1 MRSRNIKPAFF
12 KNELLGTYDL
22 AISTLFI
29 GLWCIADKDGIL
41 EDRPL
46 RIKAEVFPYRENMD
60 VNGYLTVL
68 ERDGFITRY
77 KVAGVGYIHIENF
90 EKHQKPHHTEIS
102 KGYPKKDQQDKD
114 EKSKEGLT
122 PLSNG
127 ESKVPSRSDLLI
139 PDSLIPDL
147 LIVDDVAAQPPAT
160 TNTMP
165 ALLDDYQPI
174 AITHDWLPNMPANDF
189 RELCKMRGVKV
200 DPYDPSRLSEFRMH
214 WHGTSQKR
222 TPSQWLN
229 TYVKS
234 LVAQQSLE
242 ARQQAK
248 DGPPKTFYELTKE
261 AKERDADKRLT
272 GLASADNAT
281 LKALGLLREDGTLK
295 GSSR

>member
-1 MRSRNIKPAFF
+1 MAGDWLKF
-12 KNELLGTYDL
+12 ET
-22 AISTLFI
+22 STLDKPEV
-29 GLWCIADKDGIL
+29 WAIAQTLGIDPDAVVGKL
-41 EDRPL
+41 LRVWSWFDQQSTSGNAPSVTKALLDRASGVTGFCDAV
-46 RIKAEVFPYRENMD
+46 IKAGWMLDDGENIS
-60 VNGYLTVL
+60 LP
-68 ERDGFITRY
+68 
-77 KVAGVGYIHIENF
+77 NF
-90 EKHQKPHHTEIS
+90 ERHNGKTAKTRAQTGKRV
-102 KGYPKKDQQDKD
+102 KDHRFTVEQDCNAPSVTKALP
-114 EKSKEGLT
+114 EKRREEKRRE
-122 PLSNG
+122 
-127 ESKVPSRSDLLI
+127 DLK
-139 PDSLIPDL
+139 
-147 LIVDDVAAQPPAT
+147 DDVAAQPPAT

-165 ALLDDYQPI
+165 ALLDDYHQHQ
-174 AITHDWLPNMPANDF
+174 ITTDWLPNMPANDF

-234 LVAQQSLE
+234 LVAQQALE